1 MFTVIPSGS
10 VTSPQG
16 FEAGAA
22 YAGVKTAME
31 GQRDIG
37 ILFSE
42 RPCVIAG
49 AFTTNKFRAAPVH
62 WCQERVHAGR
72 TAQAVVVNSGNA
84 NAGTGDEGYRNAA
97 QMAAVGADKL
107 GLTTHDV
114 LVAST
119 GVIGVQLPM
128 QKIHEGIAAI
138 TLSKASGHEFARA
151 IMTTDTVSKE
161 IAVEVALSGGRGVI
175 GGACKGAAMI
185 HPNMATMLAFIST
198 DIAVEPEFLREALSA
213 AVADSFNMI
222 DVDGDTSTNDTVLA
236 LANGMAGNSPLRR
249 AGSPDAD
256 TFLEALGHVCRHLAK
271 CIVRDAEGATKLI
284 EVQVQGAAGGE
295 DARLA
300 ARTVSSSIL
309 LKAAV
314 YGNDP
319 NWGRIAAAAGRSGA
333 AIDLEKVD
341 IFLSHVC
348 LMRGGQP
355 QDFDHEAAR
364 IAIGQ
369 KEVVIT
375 MDLHLGTGRAT
386 AWGCDLTQEYVR
398 LNAEYTT

>member
-1 MFTVIPSGS
+1 MFTVIPNGS

-22 YAGVKTAME
+22 YAGIKTAME

-42 RPCVIAG
+42 RSCVIAG

-72 TAQAVVVNSGNA
+72 QAQAVVVNSGNA

-97 QMAAVGADKL
+97 QMAAVVADKL
-107 GLTTHDV
+107 GLTAHDV

-128 QKIHEGIAAI
+128 QKIHEGISAV
-138 TLSKASGHEFARA
+138 TLSKEHGHQFARA
-151 IMTTDTVSKE
+151 IMTTDTVPKE

-185 HPNMATMLAFIST
+185 HPNMATMLAFIAT
-198 DIAVEPEFLREALSA
+198 DIAVEPGFLREALSA

-236 LANGMAGNSPLRR
+236 LANGMLGNPPVG
-249 AGSPDAD
+249 AGSPDAAA
-256 TFLEALGHVCRHLAK
+256 FQEALGHVGRHLAK
-271 CIVRDAEGATKLI
+271 SIVRDAEGATKLI
-284 EVQVQGAAGGE
+284 EVQVQGAASGE

-333 AIDLEKVD
+333 AIDLDKVD

-355 QDFDHEAAR
+355 QDFDPEAAR

-369 KEVVIT
+369 KEVIIT
-375 MDLHLGTGRAT
+375 MDLHLGNGRAT